1 MEVQK
6 TKPMTLHQLSFE
18 RNNSFVNA
26 LQELKNL
33 RPQLYS
39 AAEFCEKSYLYSEQK
54 PMVFINLKDYAARA
68 LVNAVDHLG
77 TVAYKLSELLEHQSL
92 DISIM
97 ESKIACLNQ
106 QFLTFQMY
114 AVKEG
119 LRRHQLLAI
128 IPRHQKHYTL
138 SNSLSKKVHF
148 SAQIQMDPGQH
159 MQSSSLLCPSGTPAT
174 NSLSRNLALETKS
187 ALKEALYAFTSCE
200 DIKGSER
207 ASGASETKST
217 LKEALRAFTSCEDIK
232 GSGRAS
238 GASETKSTLKEA
250 LRASMRLVICEDT
263 KGSERASGAPNMLVL
278 LTDGEEINRAKAS
291 ADPPQST
298 NVDSASSVR
307 MQALGLL
314 GRIMCACM
322 IHDALA

>member
-39 AAEFCEKSYLYSEQK
+39 AAEFCEESYLYSEQK

-68 LVNAVDHLG
+68 LVNAIDHLG
-77 TVAYKLSELLEHQSL
+77 TVAYKLCDLLEHQSL

-106 QFLTFQMY
+106 KFLTFQMY

-128 IPRHQKHYTL
+128 IPRHHKHYTL
-138 SNSLSKKVHF
+138 PNSVSKKVQF
-148 SAQIQMDPGQH
+148 SPQIQMDPGQH
-159 MQSSSLLCPSGTPAT
+159 IQASSFLCSSGTPAT
-174 NSLSRNLALETKS
+174 NSLSIPRNLALETKS

-200 DIKGSER
+200 DIKLKGSER
-207 ASGASETKST
+207 ASETKST
-217 LKEALRAFTSCEDIK
+217 LKEALRA
-232 GSGRAS
+232 
-238 GASETKSTLKEA
+238 L
-250 LRASMRLVICEDT
+250 SMSCEDT

-278 LTDGEEINRAKAS
+278 LTDSEEINRA
-291 ADPPQST
+291 PQST

-314 GRIMCACM
+314 GRIMCACV
-322 IHDALA
+322 IHEAIA

>member
-39 AAEFCEKSYLYSEQK
+39 AAEFCEESYLYSEQK

-68 LVNAVDHLG
+68 LVNAIDHLG
-77 TVAYKLSELLEHQSL
+77 TVAYKLCDLLEHQSL

-106 QFLTFQMY
+106 KFLTFQMY

-128 IPRHQKHYTL
+128 IPRHHKHYTL
-138 SNSLSKKVHF
+138 PNSVSKKVQF
-148 SAQIQMDPGQH
+148 SPQIQMDPGQH
-159 MQSSSLLCPSGTPAT
+159 IQASSFLCSSDEGTPAT
-174 NSLSRNLALETKS
+174 NSLSIPRNLALETKS

-200 DIKGSER
+200 D
-207 ASGASETKST
+207 
-217 LKEALRAFTSCEDIK
+217 
-232 GSGRAS
+232 
-238 GASETKSTLKEA
+238 
-250 LRASMRLVICEDT
+250 T

-278 LTDGEEINRAKAS
+278 LTDSEEINRA
-291 ADPPQST
+291 PQST

-314 GRIMCACM
+314 GRIMCACV
-322 IHDALA
+322 IHEAIA